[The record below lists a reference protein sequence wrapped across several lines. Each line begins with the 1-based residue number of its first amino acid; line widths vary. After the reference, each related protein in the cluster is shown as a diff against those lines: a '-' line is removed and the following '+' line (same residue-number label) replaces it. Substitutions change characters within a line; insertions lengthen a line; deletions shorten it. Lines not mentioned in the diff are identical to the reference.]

1 MEKNILN
8 QAEPTETWLRKRTL
22 TSRIYAVQL
31 LLLGVEYSVVFI
43 TLWVYINTLVDTDN
57 PKIIYSFA
65 SAAYLVSSIT
75 ASFPVGRWADR
86 TRKTKTVLVIANG
99 LIICGNMIY
108 SLPFSPYFLIA
119 GRFIAGVGST
129 TRPVIIGEVF
139 RSYKVDKS
147 ISVISVLGIFFG
159 VGFLTGPAIN
169 FIFLGVTFNIYSW
182 KITDANIAGI
192 YMAVLFLIQVIFIV
206 FYASNLS
213 KEFDLKVL
221 EEKRNSEVANSSQ
234 NDNEKCRLLGDN
246 RELSGENPNLFQDI
260 KKLLKFD
267 IMVILLLTCHFMI
280 LVTTLDLW
288 LPIIIVDVLSWTQ
301 LEVDAITF
309 SWAVIA
315 TLTLVCFVYKNISQQ
330 HLYYFFGGAI
340 LAMIFGLVILDMIK
354 IYHRNLV
361 LIITLW
367 CIFCVLFAL
376 AGVAPFIFLPSCLAK
391 MVPSSIQTFAESVR
405 MGFSLFGSL
414 TALLSSVYLFKFL
427 SIFVIAHGATL
438 FVWAII
444 FFIRRKNLMKP
455 NLN

>member
-1 MEKNILN
+1 MERNILN
-8 QAEPTETWLRKRTL
+8 QAVPTETWLRKRTL

-75 ASFPVGRWADR
+75 ASFPVGRWTDR
-86 TRKTKTVLVIANG
+86 TRKTKTVLVIGNG

-129 TRPVIIGEVF
+129 SRSVIIGEVF
-139 RSYKVDKS
+139 RSYKADES

-169 FIFLGVTFNIYSW
+169 FLFLGVRFNIYSW

-192 YMAVLFLIQVIFIV
+192 YMAVLFFTQIFFII
-206 FYASNLS
+206 FYGSNLS
-213 KEFDLKVL
+213 KEFDLKGL
-221 EEKRNSEVANSSQ
+221 EEERNSEVLNSSR
-234 NDNEKCRLLGDN
+234 DNEKARLLGEK
-246 RELSGENPNLFQDI
+246 RKFSSEGSSLFQDI

-267 IMVILLLTCHFMI
+267 IMVILLLTCHFMF

-288 LPIIIVDVLSWTQ
+288 LPMIIVDILSWTQ

-315 TLTLVCFVYKNISQQ
+315 TLTLICFVYKKISQQ
-330 HLYYFFGGAI
+330 QLYYFFGGAI
-340 LAMIFGLVILDMIK
+340 LAMICGLAILDMIK

-361 LIITLW
+361 LLITLW

-376 AGVAPFIFLPSCLAK
+376 IGVAPLTFLPTCLAQ
-391 MVPSSIQTFAESVR
+391 MVPSSIQTYAESVR
-405 MGFSLFGSL
+405 IGFSLFGSL
-414 TALLSSVYLFKFL
+414 IALLTSVYLFKFL
-427 SIFVIAHGATL
+427 RIFVIVHVATL
-438 FVWAII
+438 FVWVAM

>member
-1 MEKNILN
+1 MERNILN
-8 QAEPTETWLRKRTL
+8 QAVPTETWLRKRTL

-75 ASFPVGRWADR
+75 ASFPVGRWTDR
-86 TRKTKTVLVIANG
+86 TRKTKTVLVIGNG

-129 TRPVIIGEVF
+129 SRSVIIGEVF
-139 RSYKVDKS
+139 RSYKADES

-159 VGFLTGPAIN
+159 VGFLIGPAIN
-169 FIFLGVTFNIYSW
+169 FLFLGVRFNIYSW

-192 YMAVLFLIQVIFIV
+192 YMAVLFFTQIFFII
-206 FYASNLS
+206 FYGSNLS
-213 KEFDLKVL
+213 KEFDLKGL
-221 EEKRNSEVANSSQ
+221 EEERNSEVLNSSR
-234 NDNEKCRLLGDN
+234 DNEKARLLGEK
-246 RELSGENPNLFQDI
+246 RKFSSEGSSLFQDI

-267 IMVILLLTCHFMI
+267 IMVILLLTCHFMF

-288 LPIIIVDVLSWTQ
+288 LPMIIVDVLSWTQ

-315 TLTLVCFVYKNISQQ
+315 TLTLICFVYKKISQQ
-330 HLYYFFGGAI
+330 QLYYFFGGAI
-340 LAMIFGLVILDMIK
+340 LAMICGLAILDMIK

-361 LIITLW
+361 LLITLW

-376 AGVAPFIFLPSCLAK
+376 IGVAPLTFLPTCLAQ
-391 MVPSSIQTFAESVR
+391 MVPSSIQTYAESVR
-405 MGFSLFGSL
+405 IGFSLFGSL
-414 TALLSSVYLFKFL
+414 IALLTSVYLFKFL
-427 SIFVIAHGATL
+427 SIFVIVHVATL
-438 FVWAII
+438 FVWVAM
-444 FFIRRKNLMKP
+444 FFIRRKTLMKP

>member
-1 MEKNILN
+1 MERNILN
-8 QAEPTETWLRKRTL
+8 QAVPTETWLRKRTL

-75 ASFPVGRWADR
+75 ASFPVGRWTDR
-86 TRKTKTVLVIANG
+86 TRKTKTVLVIGNG

-129 TRPVIIGEVF
+129 SRSVIIGEVF
-139 RSYKVDKS
+139 RSYKADES

-169 FIFLGVTFNIYSW
+169 FLFLGVRFNIYSW

-192 YMAVLFLIQVIFIV
+192 YMAVLFFTQIFFII
-206 FYASNLS
+206 FYGSNLS
-213 KEFDLKVL
+213 KEFDLKGL
-221 EEKRNSEVANSSQ
+221 EEERNSEVLNSSR
-234 NDNEKCRLLGDN
+234 DNEKARLLGEK
-246 RELSGENPNLFQDI
+246 RKFSSEGSSLFQDI

-267 IMVILLLTCHFMI
+267 IMVILLLTCHFMF

-288 LPIIIVDVLSWTQ
+288 LPMIIVDVLSWTQ

-315 TLTLVCFVYKNISQQ
+315 TLTLICFVYKKISQQ
-330 HLYYFFGGAI
+330 QLYYFFGGAI
-340 LAMIFGLVILDMIK
+340 LAMICGLAILDMIK

-361 LIITLW
+361 LLITLW

-376 AGVAPFIFLPSCLAK
+376 IGVAPLTFLPTCLAQ
-391 MVPSSIQTFAESVR
+391 MVPSSIQTYAESVR
-405 MGFSLFGSL
+405 IGFSLFGSL
-414 TALLSSVYLFKFL
+414 IALLTSVYLFKFL
-427 SIFVIAHGATL
+427 SIFVIVHVATL
-438 FVWAII
+438 FVWVAM
-444 FFIRRKNLMKP
+444 FFIRRKTLMKP